1 MIVLKFGGTS
11 VGSAQRIRA
20 VAHLVSAISGRKII
34 TLSAMSGTTDALA
47 QLAHLI
53 VEAEREKAKEAVSAL
68 ENRYRS
74 VLEELFDSPTI
85 QKEVWKALTPI
96 FVELGE
102 QTENEAFTLNDE
114 KRILSRGEII
124 STTLMRYTL
133 REYEKVQAIHLD
145 ALSFMRINHNGEPD
159 PEYIE
164 SHLKPL
170 LDQGTQAPDAL
181 YLTEGYIC
189 INAFGEIDNLRRGG
203 SDYTATL
210 IGEAAHADEIQ
221 IWTDIDGLHNNDP
234 RVVNVTSPVRRL
246 HFGEAAELA
255 HFGAKILHPTCIEP
269 ARRANIPVRLLNTL
283 DPQAP
288 GTLISCETSRDMV
301 KAVSAKDG
309 IALLTIRRHPHI
321 SGGSSLTDYI
331 VAITQLIAKHNI
343 RMDLLTTTGD
353 SYLIAVEDCPEVLA
367 FMKEAEEWGDILY
380 QQNMTIL
387 AVVGDMG
394 WDRMG
399 FESRILDAINDI
411 PIRMISYGSSN
422 YSLVLVVGSIDKKR
436 AMIALSDH
444 LFANIN
450 LASPEIG

>member
-20 VAHLVSAISGRKII
+20 VAHLVSSIAGRKIVI
-34 TLSAMSGTTDALA
+34 LSAMSGTTDALVQLSQRIINA
-47 QLAHLI
+47 QWQ
-53 VEAEREKAKEAVSAL
+53 EAEEAVAVL
-68 ENRYRS
+68 EARYQS
-74 VLEELFDSPTI
+74 VIEELFESPDLR
-85 QKEVWKALTPI
+85 KEVWQALAPI
-96 FVELGE
+96 FAELQS
-102 QTENEAFTLNDE
+102 QTHNEAFTQNNE

-124 STTLMRYTL
+124 STTLMRFTL
-133 REYEKVQAIHLD
+133 REYENINAVHLD
-145 ALSFMRINHNGEPD
+145 ALSFMRINHNGEPE
-159 PEYIE
+159 PQHIQE
-164 SHLKPL
+164 HLTPL
-170 LDQGTQAPDAL
+170 LAAENDLNAL
-181 YLTEGYIC
+181 FLTEGYIC

-210 IGEAAHADEIQ
+210 VGEAANAETIQ

-269 ARRANIPVRLLNTL
+269 ARRANIPIRLLNTL

-309 IALLTIRRHPHI
+309 ISLLTLRRHPHVK
-321 SGGSSLTDYI
+321 SGSPLSDYVI
-331 VAITQLIAKHNI
+331 AITQLIAKHNLCV
-343 RMDLLTTTGD
+343 DLLTTMGD
-353 SYLIAVEDCPEVLA
+353 SYLIAVEEAPEVA
-367 FMKEAEEWGDILY
+367 QFAEEAEEWGSVLY
-380 QQNMTIL
+380 QKDMTIV

-422 YSLVLVVGSIDKKR
+422 YSLVLVIGTVDKKR

-450 LASPEIG
+450 LQSPEID

>member
-1 MIVLKFGGTS
+1 MQS
-11 VGSAQRIRA
+11 
-20 VAHLVSAISGRKII
+20 
-34 TLSAMSGTTDALA
+34 
-47 QLAHLI
+47 
-53 VEAEREKAKEAVSAL
+53 
-68 ENRYRS
+68 
-74 VLEELFDSPTI
+74 
-85 QKEVWKALTPI
+85 
-96 FVELGE
+96 
-102 QTENEAFTLNDE
+102 QTHNEAFTQNDE

-124 STTLMRYTL
+124 STTLMAFTL
-133 REYEKVQAIHLD
+133 REYENLNAVHLD
-145 ALSFMRINHNGEPD
+145 ALSFMRINHNGEPE
-159 PEYIE
+159 PQHIE
-164 SHLKPL
+164 KHLTPL
-170 LDQGTQAPDAL
+170 LTAAPDPNAL
-181 YLTEGYIC
+181 FLTEGYIC

-210 IGEAAHADEIQ
+210 VGEAAHAEAIE

-255 HFGAKILHPTCIEP
+255 HFGSKILHPTCIEP
-269 ARRANIPVRLLNTL
+269 ARRANIPIRLLNTL

-309 IALLTIRRHPHI
+309 ISLLILRRHPHI
-321 SGGSSLTDYI
+321 KSGSPLSDYVI
-331 VAITQLIAKHNI
+331 AITQLIAKHNLCV
-343 RMDLLTTTGD
+343 DLLTTMGD
-353 SYLIAVEDCPEVLA
+353 SYLIAVEEAPEVA
-367 FMKEAEEWGDILY
+367 QFAEEAKEWGSVLY
-380 QQNMTIL
+380 QKDMTIV

-399 FESRILDAINDI
+399 FESRILDAIDDI

-422 YSLVLVVGSIDKKR
+422 YSLVLVVGTVDKKR

-450 LASPEIG
+450 LQSPEIG